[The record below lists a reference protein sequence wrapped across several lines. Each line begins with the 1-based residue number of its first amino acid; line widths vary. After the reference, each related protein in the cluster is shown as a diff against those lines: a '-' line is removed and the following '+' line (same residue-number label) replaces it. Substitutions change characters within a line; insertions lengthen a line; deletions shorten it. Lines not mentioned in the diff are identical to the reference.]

1 MIGLTGGL
9 ASGKSAI
16 LNDLS
21 RLGAGVIDCDKL
33 GHMVYLKGT
42 SGYAKLVDT
51 FGTGILNAD
60 GEIDRKE
67 LGKLVFVAGDQG
79 AGLKRL
85 TDIVWPQVHRM
96 VEEKTREL
104 YEKGHQIVVVEAPLL
119 IEAGWL
125 DSMNEI
131 WVVFVPYEEVSQFK
145 FVKEIKHVF
154 QEDKINLE
162 FLLKALQRAMKRD
175 GSDET
180 KVRGTLN
187 SQLPNKERIKHAN
200 VVFSSLWE
208 REYTI
213 KQVVRAWDSLLQRI
227 KTN

>member
-1 MIGLTGGL
+1 MGKLLKPPRNPPAPNKPYVIGLTGGL

-42 SGYAKLVDT
+42 PSYAKLVDT

-104 YEKGHQIVVVEAPLL
+104 YEQGHRIVVVEAPLL

-131 WVVFVPYEEVSQFK
+131 WVVFVPYEEVSQFLI
-145 FVKEIKHVF
+145 FKESKHVF
-154 QEDKINLE
+154 KRINL
-162 FLLKALQRAMKRD
+162 
-175 GSDET
+175 S
-180 KVRGTLN
+180 
-187 SQLPNKERIKHAN
+187 
-200 VVFSSLWE
+200 
-208 REYTI
+208 
-213 KQVVRAWDSLLQRI
+213 
-227 KTN
+227 